1 MQPHLLT
8 FTLSSALSLLF
19 FASISASHNGLTK
32 RYPTKGGGYRCGSI
46 ILSQDFI
53 DGAAQ
58 QAASWP
64 YRDLN
69 QVSYGELSIHPVQYK
84 GNLKFLTNLE
94 LWLWPISPIGQEL
107 LDAGNY
113 KNSYYIVLEG
123 GLLNIV
129 GVIWQYGDN
138 LYEKCI
144 KEPDLSDLLGYNFAL
159 GYRCPYTIYPFEI
172 ITEALLNSKM
182 ANPARFNRKNIFEEY
197 MPLFRWPISPDG
209 NFEVTASDSIIMD
222 NNSNLIGMVYK
233 RRKSYF
239 RCRLTIKDKTTSE
252 FAGRALEQEPTTVE
266 PQSLDVFDCRGYYI
280 RSDQILV
287 AVDDAVETI
296 KV

>member
-19 FASISASHNGLTK
+19 FASISASHNGLTQ
-32 RYPTKGGGYRCGSI
+32 RYPTKRGGYRCGDI
-46 ILSQDFI
+46 IFSQDLI
-53 DGAAQ
+53 DRAAQ

-64 YRDLN
+64 YRDLT
-69 QVSYGELSIHPVQYK
+69 QDSYGGISIHPVKYK
-84 GNLKFLTNLE
+84 GKLKFPTNLE

-107 LDAGNY
+107 FDAD
-113 KNSYYIVLEG
+113 SYYIVLEG

-172 ITEALLNSKM
+172 ITEALLNSKR
-182 ANPARFNRKNIFEEY
+182 ANPTRFNRKNIFEEY
-197 MPLFRWPISPDG
+197 MPLFRWPISPV
-209 NFEVTASDSIIMD
+209 EY
-222 NNSNLIGMVYK
+222 L
-233 RRKSYF
+233 
-239 RCRLTIKDKTTSE
+239 KDTGT
-252 FAGRALEQEPTTVE
+252 
-266 PQSLDVFDCRGYYI
+266 
-280 RSDQILV
+280 
-287 AVDDAVETI
+287 
-296 KV
+296 